1 MLATDRLDAA
11 LWYLHKL
18 LLGESH
24 KMIEE
29 DDFADAAEVS
39 PEMAFVRLERK
50 FRARFQNNIENSQS
64 SESYNAYV
72 REYMNHTIS
81 TADALGLDFLDDEFP
96 FGASPHLNSSGERD
110 QQLDRLTFL
119 VDRFAVR
126 AQINHIRRP
135 PQDTVA
141 LDASEKRI
149 LRHYVEQ
156 IKEVIDNSPLLA
168 SKKERLFDRINHFL
182 EEVDRDR
189 TALQRFND
197 IVISLSHTGGE
208 AVEELEPA
216 WKWVKLIGSLLGAR
230 QENEQAKLPK
240 PVTPKKLP
248 SPKKINEPSPTPKS
262 RNSDMDDDIPF

>member
-1 MLATDRLDAA
+1 
-11 LWYLHKL
+11 
-18 LLGESH
+18 
-24 KMIEE
+24 MIQE
-29 DDFADAAEVS
+29 DDFVDAAEVS

-81 TADALGLDFLDDEFP
+81 TADALGLDFLDEEFP
-96 FGASPHLNSSGERD
+96 FGASPHLKSNGQRD
-110 QQLDRLTFL
+110 EQLDRLTFL

-156 IKEVIDNSPLLA
+156 IKEVIDTSTLLV
-168 SKKERLFDRINHFL
+168 SKKERLYDRINSFL

-197 IVISLSHTGGE
+197 IVISLAHTTGE
-208 AVEELEPA
+208 AAEELEPT
-216 WKWVKLIGSLLGAR
+216 WKWVRLIGALLGAR

-248 SPKKINEPSPTPKS
+248 PPKKIKEPPPKP
-262 RNSDMDDDIPF
+262 RNADMDDDIPF